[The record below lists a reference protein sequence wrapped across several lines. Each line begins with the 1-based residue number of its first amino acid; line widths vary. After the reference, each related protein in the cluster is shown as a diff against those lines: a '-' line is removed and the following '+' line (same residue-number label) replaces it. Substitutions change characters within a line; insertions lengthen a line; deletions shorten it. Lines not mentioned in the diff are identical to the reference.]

1 MTRRRFYRW
10 AVLHTDLDGGDPQA
24 PLFYSQPR
32 AAFYVRAMRKEDRRR
47 VYGDPVRLSVLLAPV
62 KP

>member
-1 MTRRRFYRW
+1 MTRRRHYRW
-10 AVLHTDLDGGDPQA
+10 AVLHTDLAGYDPQA

-32 AAFYVRAMRKEDRRR
+32 AAFYMRAMRKEDKTR
-47 VYGDPVRLSVLLAPV
+47 VYGDPVRLSVLLPAA